1 MPSWWWKL
9 VVCYH
14 IPKALPVSHRM
25 LGQIQNA
32 DKKSMKEAENSPRE
46 AQMGVDTE
54 EGAQAKPEWYNS
66 WRLGHEKLQL
76 FLPN

>member
-1 MPSWWWKL
+1 MRQGSFQLPWKHTAGGDSMVEMYVTGLRCHLMPSWWWKL

-32 DKKSMKEAENSPRE
+32 DKKSMKEAENSPR
-46 AQMGVDTE
+46 
-54 EGAQAKPEWYNS
+54 
-66 WRLGHEKLQL
+66 
-76 FLPN
+76 